1 MISLKMHYKRSFLK
15 QIFKPKISLVYNP
28 KLKILKQTS
37 LILHGKKIWKE
48 LLLLPDPNWS
58 PIILFLADDGIWD
71 TGPLNDAY
79 VWLDSCFNYNFKSY
93 RYRNSI
99 FFFSEQ
105 AYPCNIMGVKRNIQF

>member
-1 MISLKMHYKRSFLK
+1 MISLKMHYKRSLLK

-58 PIILFLADDGIWD
+58 PIILFLEDDGIWD
-71 TGPLNDAY
+71 IFQEKQKDIEGNKFTTQRGTLRIQ
-79 VWLDSCFNYNFKSY
+79 SQTRGS
-93 RYRNSI
+93 RNKKKI
-99 FFFSEQ
+99 EGFGM
-105 AYPCNIMGVKRNIQF
+105 N